1 MINFSQ
7 NNVFFMPY
15 KIFLRIGK
23 VNDFRLEL
31 VGKRKVVF
39 DSEWRDSHNLSRLL
53 LVKIDQLL
61 KKNKIGL
68 DKIFG
73 YKIISQVP
81 ENYTS
86 FRIAKI
92 TLEGLM
98 IGGRFKP
105 SPK

>member
-1 MINFSQ
+1 M
-7 NNVFFMPY
+7 
-15 KIFLRIGK
+15 K
-23 VNDFRLEL
+23 VILNIKEDKSVKLSLFE
-31 VGKRKVVF
+31 GKREI
-39 DSEWRDSHNLSRLL
+39 DSFEWKDENSLSRLL
-53 LVKIDQLL
+53 LSKIDQLL

-73 YKIISQVP
+73 YKIMSEVS

-98 IGGRFKP
+98 IGKDSKP
-105 SPK
+105 IPK